1 MVDSVGDL
9 TVRSP
14 EIFLSPFLN
23 SAFTDLVVIGVAL
36 FLVFLPVLCE
46 YGPYRAY
53 KVDGKRGVGIFAEGH
68 HLDRYARK
76 HKARLGNLA
85 HKLCGYILRKGIGVR
100 N

>member
-14 EIFLSPFLN
+14 EIVLSPFLN

-53 KVDGKRGVGIFAEGH
+53 KVDGKRGVGVFAEGH

-76 HKARLGNLA
+76 HKACFGDLA
-85 HKLCGYILRKGIGVR
+85 HQLCGNILRKGIGVR